1 MIKLRR
7 SGQACEMLAEEDGAR
22 GRGKIGKEIQR
33 ERYQRAH
40 KEDILGARP
49 EEGESMIRV
58 RYRPLDLRKRGTHY
72 SAGSM

>member
-1 MIKLRR
+1 MIKVGR
-7 SGQACEMLAEEDGAR
+7 SGQACGMLAEEDGAR
-22 GRGKIGKEIQR
+22 GRGKIGKETQR
-33 ERYQRAH
+33 ERHQRAH

-58 RYRPLDLRKRGTHY
+58 QYCPLHLQKRGTHY